1 VSLLAVDC
9 GLLKASR
16 TGLSPSL
23 IESGRELDPPTFA
36 LGFAAHI
43 LRGLEMPELVQVV
56 QFAASLMP
64 PDSEYAM
71 WATYSRGN
79 VFGERE

>member
-1 VSLLAVDC
+1 
-9 GLLKASR
+9 
-16 TGLSPSL
+16 
-23 IESGRELDPPTFA
+23 LDPPTFA